1 MRLVDTNGNGTFTDP
16 TDIEQHFV
24 NDHQGSTV
32 LVTGKATLDP
42 NNGNL
47 VSRGPIIAHVKYDQY
62 GTPKFVHPAD
72 VNSDGV
78 ADAGDVVF
86 WKQAWNEYKTHDTTS
101 EPNSE
106 IWKGVVDADESG
118 IVDESSDEVDPT
130 LPSSTNTDWV
140 AFQALYAAATVGN
153 PPTLAEQLGNLPLY
167 AGYWWDDAIGLY
179 HVRHRVYRPEW
190 GRWLQR
196 DPLGYAPG
204 WNLYQ
209 YVNGMPWSAVD
220 PMGCLGGGISSRI
233 WHRKLGA
240 EPNSL

>member
-1 MRLVDTNGNGTFTDP
+1 MMTGPASTDAPIMRLVDTNGNGTFTDP

-118 IVDESSDEVDPT
+118 IVDESSDEVDPI
-130 LPSSTNTDWV
+130 LPSSTNTDWL
-140 AFQALYAAATVGN
+140 AFQALHRAGLIPV
-153 PPTLAEQLGNLPLY
+153 PLDQQV
-167 AGYWWDDAIGLY
+167 AKPARESGPVVVL
-179 HVRHRVYRPEW
+179 
-190 GRWLQR
+190 
-196 DPLGYAPG
+196 
-204 WNLYQ
+204 
-209 YVNGMPWSAVD
+209 
-220 PMGCLGGGISSRI
+220 
-233 WHRKLGA
+233 
-240 EPNSL
+240 